1 MSKRKTSREG
11 KSQKKNV
18 ERMDN
23 GALDWKGKNY
33 ILFKLIKTNRSFAD
47 ESEEAE

>member
-1 MSKRKTSREG
+1 MLSALKYRIAVCIE
-11 KSQKKNV
+11 NV